1 MRKERSLS
9 AGVVLNGL
17 ALLRLAQGRYGKLA
31 LAMPLSLFRR
41 TRMNMKRTTA
51 PSPAQARLRKLQRQS
66 LGDFWRRQCGGLAIY
81 AALSLPIVAG
91 MVGMGLDMSVWYA
104 LKRNVQ
110 GMVDAAAIGAAQ
122 EILNFGVQQCAS
134 DLTTCEAQA
143 YQAALADAVAN
154 GFVNNGD
161 NEFDSNCCFNV
172 IVDNKVEMVQ
182 MFASVRAPL
191 HFASLFV
198 DDVFVSAFAAAGY
211 QTLGTQCILAT
222 CLNCEDAIT
231 FGGTTTADVGCGVQ
245 SNSSHP
251 TASILVKGQARL
263 TANPVQAYGQI
274 GLQGGGEIIS
284 DYPLMPNSPRI
295 ADPYSSFA
303 SSMPAKSTTCVTP
316 GETVEP
322 TDITYFEPTMG
333 VGGGCVE
340 GGAITIDGSLII
352 KGTANFAPGV
362 YYIDNGNVVIE
373 SGATVTANDVAFV
386 LTGDSPGDVGTWRIA
401 GTADVDITASNSG
414 DFAGMA
420 VVQDPIAATGGSNEF
435 VGGAGQQIDGVIY
448 FPNQHVLFE
457 GGNDAVG
464 GCVQIIAY
472 TVEFSGTS
480 YIENDPTVC
489 AAAGVAAGG
498 IGGGLVAVLT
508 Q

>member
-1 MRKERSLS
+1 MKLRHAVPSSFKRLAAGKERCQPFG
-9 AGVVLNGL
+9 A
-17 ALLRLAQGRYGKLA
+17 
-31 LAMPLSLFRR
+31 
-41 TRMNMKRTTA
+41 
-51 PSPAQARLRKLQRQS
+51 
-66 LGDFWRRQCGGLAIY
+66 FWRRQSGGLAIY

-104 LKRNVQ
+104 LKRDVQ
-110 GMVDAAAIGAAQ
+110 GIADAAAVGAAQ

-134 DLTTCEAQA
+134 DPTVCKAQA
-143 YQAALADAVAN
+143 VQAALADAVAN

-161 NEFDSNCCFNV
+161 NEFDPDCCFTT
-172 IVDNKVEMVQ
+172 IDGNKVEMVQ
-182 MFASVRAPL
+182 VFASVRAPL
-191 HFASLFV
+191 HFASLFI

-211 QTLGTQCILAT
+211 QTLGTQCVLA
-222 CLNCEDAIT
+222 LHPNASGAVT

-245 SNSSHP
+245 SNSNHATS
-251 TASILVKGQARL
+251 SILVKGQATL
-263 TANPVQAYGQI
+263 TANPVQAHGQI
-274 GLQGGGEIIS
+274 ALEGGGQVVS
-284 DYPLMPNSPRI
+284 DYPLMPNSPLVN
-295 ADPYSSFA
+295 DPFSSFA

-316 GETVEP
+316 GVTVEP
-322 TDITYFEPTMG
+322 TDTTDFAPTMG
-333 VGGGCVE
+333 VGGGCVA

-352 KGTANFAPGV
+352 RGTANFAPGV

-373 SGATVTANDVAFV
+373 SGATVTANDVTFV
-386 LTGDSPGDVGTWRIA
+386 LTGDSPSDVGTWRIA
-401 GTADVDITASNSG
+401 GTADVDITASDSG

-420 VVQDPIAATGGSNEF
+420 VIQDPIAESGGTNEF
-435 VGGAGQQIDGVIY
+435 VGGAGQQIDGVLY

-457 GGNDAVG
+457 GGNDAVD
-464 GCVQIIAY
+464 GCVQIIAS

-498 IGGGLVAVLT
+498 IGGGFIAVLT